1 MVVLSLGEDAVPHAR
16 AASPALNAG
25 SGGLQKLQKLQPG
38 QEESSRSPRT
48 PKPPKPSDHPHR
60 TEPPPAAM
68 AAPTAAPTAAPVPA
82 TPPAEKVFAAKVEK
96 RVEKKAKSRHA
107 SVGARQRTLEEKENM
122 GSSQESSSVLSQN
135 GTPMENPEGA
145 KIARAALLE
154 LTQAFQTGN
163 ETAALQ
169 ALGQLMRNRQG
180 LENLSGFDEKTS
192 RYLQQT
198 LSVMAAEPQ
207 LESLFNSLHSAIPLN
222 TITPGVVP
230 GAADRVHFPR
240 EEQRQLVAGDW
251 RRIQQRSKSL
261 KKSAGPEPVVDDKK
275 DRKEAAPKA
284 QVPKSSL
291 WKLRG
296 RNASTSET
304 NEPTE
309 DEESKDCTRT
319 SYAKAAKNA
328 STMDFSEL
336 VVMNAGIIGANMSY
350 TKILLSFF
358 EELLAPVVNG
368 QVGEAEVAADIVALR
383 FFREAQGEV
392 QFKDFKTSML
402 ASARA
407 LLPDTWDTTH
417 ETAWIAAWDCIAEQL
432 ERAIPL
438 PRRYVKAVQHFV
450 AGLSKEQ
457 RHQLGVKTFDRLF
470 RESSEVS
477 SYFKSSNTRLAFIVK
492 QALDYSARLF
502 DEPAQMVEEMQ
513 ALGLK
518 HIMFQAQAKFFH
530 PWASALVAEVQQI
543 CQDEEV
549 VEGMNYAM
557 CIIASIMGQAVETG
571 STPVLQ
577 AVANDDV
584 KALKR
589 ALQAAPRA
597 ARFEAALGS
606 AQGLR

>member
-1 MVVLSLGEDAVPHAR
+1 MVVLSLGDAVLAP
-16 AASPALNAG
+16 ASPAPNAG
-25 SGGLQKLQKLQPG
+25 NGGQKEASMSGSAGGAPCKASESSQSSQ
-38 QEESSRSPRT
+38 SSRSPRG
-48 PKPPKPSDHPHR
+48 PR
-60 TEPPPAAM
+60 TEPPTAA
-68 AAPTAAPTAAPVPA
+68 TAAPEPVPA
-82 TPPAEKVFAAKVEK
+82 APPPTEKVFA
-96 RVEKKAKSRHA
+96 VEKKAKSRHA
-107 SVGARQRTLEEKENM
+107 SVGARQRTREEKENV
-122 GSSQESSSVLSQN
+122 GKSQESSTVLSTQK
-135 GTPMENPEGA
+135 GTPRENPEGA

-207 LESLFNSLHSAIPLN
+207 LESLFHSLHSAVPVN
-222 TITPGVVP
+222 AITPGVPVLP
-230 GAADRVHFPR
+230 GCSTSGADRVHFPR
-240 EEQRQLVAGDW
+240 EEQRQLVAEDW
-251 RRIQQRSKSL
+251 RRIQQRSKKL
-261 KKSAGPEPVVDDKK
+261 KKPADCEPVVDDKK
-275 DRKEAAPKA
+275 DKKEAPKA
-284 QVPKSSL
+284 QLQKSSF
-291 WKLRG
+291 WNLRG
-296 RNASTSET
+296 RNAPTSTK
-304 NEPTE
+304 EPTE
-309 DEESKDCTRT
+309 DEEKDLSQEVYT
-319 SYAKAAKNA
+319 KAAKNA

-336 VVMNAGIIGANMSY
+336 VVMNAGIIGGNMSF
-350 TKILLSFF
+350 TQILLSFF
-358 EELLAPVVNG
+358 EELLAPVING

-392 QFKDFKTSML
+392 QFKEFKTSML
-402 ASARA
+402 ASSRS
-407 LLPDTWDTTH
+407 LLPDTWDTSH
-417 ETAWIAAWDCIAEQL
+417 ETAWIAVWDCIAEHL
-432 ERAIPL
+432 ERALPL

-457 RHQLGVKTFDRLF
+457 RYQLAVKTFDRLF
-470 RESSEVS
+470 RESPEVS
-477 SYFKSSNTRLAFIVK
+477 SYFKSSNTRLAFIVNK
-492 QALDYSARLF
+492 ALDSAARLF

-530 PWASALVAEVQQI
+530 PWVSAMVAEIQQI

-557 CIIASIMGQAVETG
+557 CILASIMGQAVETG

-584 KALKR
+584 KALRR

-606 AQGLR
+606 ARGLR

>member
-1 MVVLSLGEDAVPHAR
+1 MR
-16 AASPALNAG
+16 AG
-25 SGGLQKLQKLQPG
+25 SALRK
-38 QEESSRSPRT
+38 
-48 PKPPKPSDHPHR
+48 
-60 TEPPPAAM
+60 
-68 AAPTAAPTAAPVPA
+68 
-82 TPPAEKVFAAKVEK
+82 
-96 RVEKKAKSRHA
+96 
-107 SVGARQRTLEEKENM
+107 EKENM
-122 GSSQESSSVLSQN
+122 GSKESSSVLSTQK

-163 ETAALQ
+163 EQAALQ

-198 LSVMAAEPQ
+198 LSVMAAEPH
-207 LESLFNSLHSAIPLN
+207 LESLFNSLHHAMPVNSV
-222 TITPGVVP
+222 TPGVPVLP
-230 GAADRVHFPR
+230 GPAPATGPWVNFPR
-240 EEQRQLVAGDW
+240 EEQQQLMAGDW
-251 RRIQQRSKSL
+251 KRIQQRSKSL
-261 KKSAGPEPVVDDKK
+261 KKPASPETVVDDKK
-275 DRKEAAPKA
+275 EAAPAAK
-284 QVPKSSL
+284 QKSSF
-291 WKLRG
+291 WKRG
-296 RNASTSET
+296 SNASTSET
-304 NEPTE
+304 KEPAEDAEENE
-309 DEESKDCTRT
+309 KKQ
-319 SYAKAAKNA
+319 SYTKTAKNA
-328 STMDFSEL
+328 SAMDFSEL

-350 TKILLSFF
+350 TKIILSFF
-358 EELLAPVVNG
+358 EQLLAPVVNG
-368 QVGEAEVAADIVALR
+368 QAGEAEVAADIVALR

-392 QFKDFKTSML
+392 QLKDFKTSML

-438 PRRYVKAVQHFV
+438 PCRYFKTVQHFV
-450 AGLSKEQ
+450 AGLSKET
-457 RHQLGVKTFDRLF
+457 RHQICVRSFDRLF
-470 RESSEVS
+470 RESVEVS
-477 SYFKSSNTRLAFIVK
+477 SYFKSSNMRLAFIMNK
-492 QALDYSARLF
+492 ALDYSARLF

-530 PWASALVAEVQQI
+530 PWVSALVAEIQQI
-543 CQDEEV
+543 CKDEEV

-557 CIIASIMGQAVETG
+557 CIIGSIMGQAVETG

-577 AVANDDV
+577 AVVNDDV

-589 ALQAAPRA
+589 ALHAAPRA

-606 AQGLR
+606 ARGIR

>member
-1 MVVLSLGEDAVPHAR
+1 
-16 AASPALNAG
+16 
-25 SGGLQKLQKLQPG
+25 
-38 QEESSRSPRT
+38 
-48 PKPPKPSDHPHR
+48 
-60 TEPPPAAM
+60 
-68 AAPTAAPTAAPVPA
+68 
-82 TPPAEKVFAAKVEK
+82 
-96 RVEKKAKSRHA
+96 
-107 SVGARQRTLEEKENM
+107 M

-169 ALGQLMRNRQG
+169 ALGQLMRSRQG

-222 TITPGVVP
+222 TISPGVVP

-251 RRIQQRSKSL
+251 RRIQQGSKSL
-261 KKSAGPEPVVDDKK
+261 KKPAGPEPVVDDKK
-275 DRKEAAPKA
+275 EAAPKA
-284 QVPKSSL
+284 QLPKAPRF

-438 PRRYVKAVQHFV
+438 PCRYVKAVQHFV

-470 RESSEVS
+470 RESEVS
-477 SYFKSSNTRLAFIVK
+477 SYFKSSNMRLAFIVK